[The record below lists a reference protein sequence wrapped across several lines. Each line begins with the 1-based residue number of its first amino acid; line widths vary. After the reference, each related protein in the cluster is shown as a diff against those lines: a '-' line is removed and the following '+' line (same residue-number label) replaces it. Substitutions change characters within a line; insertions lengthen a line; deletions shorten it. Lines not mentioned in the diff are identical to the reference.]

1 MSAYGM
7 VSVDNHIERRGREW
21 NPATELSPR
30 QIDFLRAFDAMPG
43 ATLQAIADRLGI
55 TRATA
60 AQHRDAAIALGVLG
74 TSGYGKSRRVW
85 LTSAGRRA
93 IGVIDAEETTPP
105 LCGGN
110 NPAHDE
116 GAAQG
121 RAESS
126 AGALAGADRDT
137 CADSVGAGA

>member
-7 VSVDNHIERRGREW
+7 VSVANHIERRNREW
-21 NPATELSPR
+21 NPPTELSPR
-30 QIDFLRAFDAMPG
+30 QIDFLRTFNAMPG
-43 ATLQAIADRLGI
+43 ETLAEIARCMDI
-55 TRATA
+55 TGKTA
-60 AQHRDAAIALGVLG
+60 GQHRDAAIALGALG

-85 LTSAGRRA
+85 LTGVGRRA

-105 LCGGN
+105 LRRGDQ
-110 NPAHDE
+110 PTHDE

-126 AGALAGADRDT
+126 AGALAGSDRIT
-137 CADSVGAGA
+137 CADSVGAR